1 MKRKETFKNIS
12 LVVLILISI
21 GLFSNMWF
29 SEKLWSDGYDFFAFF
44 NVFSDKNDESG
55 SAFAISDIVAPRRF
69 VISGGDKRSIVTNSD
84 SDYSRCVS
92 ETYSLFAGTISDFS
106 SATYDEWKSGLKSKS
121 ILVDFGVPVSAML
134 LSKIGITAPENGMF
148 TKILIVPEKSVS
160 KQCAIYFENS
170 FSGEISKCTADNR
183 PTVSTLISNLSE
195 GSGAMNIPYAFELG
209 FDSVKLGENEE
220 INQNIL
226 LDSTISLGLSN
237 RQIYSAE
244 IKNAVSTQN
253 TGRIL
258 KNFFD
263 TGVSV
268 RRYVEKDG
276 SSVFVNRKSTLKI
289 SPGGYI
295 EYTAEG
301 EGKKFAS
308 GDNSVAESLSSVM
321 SLVRSISAQ
330 CNISGVKFQL
340 HHSPGY
346 TSPNEITVSLDY
358 LIGSVPLCVA
368 DGNGDVVPAVTA
380 KIKDGR
386 LVYFKFY
393 VCNISVLPQQTVLPP
408 MLKAIDNLY
417 SQAGGEKLD
426 VSDLYV
432 SYIAD
437 DVSHSA
443 KPSWCARVKNSD
455 RVIIINGE

>member
-12 LVVLILISI
+12 LVVLILIGI

-29 SEKLWSDGYDFFAFF
+29 SEKLWSNGYDFFAFF
-44 NVFSDKNDESG
+44 DIFSDKNEESG

-84 SDYSRCVS
+84 PEYSRCEG
-92 ETYSLFAGTISDFS
+92 ETSALFAGSGSDFS
-106 SATYDEWKSGLKSKS
+106 VASYDEWKSGLKSKS
-121 ILVDFGVPVSAML
+121 ILVDFGIPISSAL
-134 LSKIGITAPENGMF
+134 LVKSGITAPDDGLF
-148 TKILIVPEKSVS
+148 TKILIVPDDSNQKH
-160 KQCAIYFENS
+160 CIIYFENS
-170 FSGEISKCTADNR
+170 SSGQISKCITENR
-183 PTVSTLISNLSE
+183 PTVSALISNLTE
-195 GSGAMNIPYAFELG
+195 TSGAINIPYAFELG
-209 FDSVKLGENEE
+209 FDSVKFGKNEE

-226 LDSTISLGLSN
+226 LDSTISLGLSEG
-237 RQIYSAE
+237 QIPSVE
-244 IKNAVSTQN
+244 IKNAISTQN
-253 TGRIL
+253 SGKIL

-301 EGKKFAS
+301 EGKKFAA
-308 GDNSVAESLSSVM
+308 GDNSVAESVSSVM

-346 TSPNEITVSLDY
+346 TSPDEITASLDY

-368 DGNGDVVPAVTA
+368 DSNGAVVPAVTA
-380 KIKDGR
+380 KIKDGH

-393 VCNISVLPQQTVLPP
+393 VCNISVLPQQTVLPS

-426 VSDLYV
+426 VSDLYI

-437 DVSHSA
+437 DSSHTA
-443 KPSWCARVKNSD
+443 QPSWCARLKNSD